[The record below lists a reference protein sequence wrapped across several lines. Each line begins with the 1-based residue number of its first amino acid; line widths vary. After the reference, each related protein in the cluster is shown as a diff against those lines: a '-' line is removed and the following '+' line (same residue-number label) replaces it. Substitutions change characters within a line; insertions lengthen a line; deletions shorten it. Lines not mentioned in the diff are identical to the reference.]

1 MNKFL
6 IICLVALTVEVALGA
21 PNGNVE
27 DNKRYQ
33 LFETVA
39 EKLQTSV
46 WSEEIYKKFAEY
58 MNGVKEWS
66 ESDESL
72 QKSTI
77 YNKLQEQIEKCLNIV
92 NELEADPHNCAR
104 QLALKESHNEIR
116 SLFDSVEEDKLRRD
130 WVKKY
135 MNFVVPM
142 RSISTKA
149 NEEFYAFLK
158 ETVDNYLNSVSDASN
173 FEDLSQWHKKF
184 ARQTDYVKQQK
195 MVMEFM
201 KLFPAERA
209 SYEGSKCEIQYSN
222 GL

>member
-6 IICLVALTVEVALGA
+6 IICLVALTAEVALAA
-21 PNGNVE
+21 PSGGDVE
-27 DNKRYQ
+27 GSKRYQ

-58 MNGVKEWS
+58 MNAVKEWS
-66 ESDESL
+66 ESDEEL

-77 YNKLQEQIEKCLNIV
+77 YNSLQEHIEKCLNLV
-92 NELEADPHNCAR
+92 KELETDPHNCAK
-104 QLALKESHNEIR
+104 QLALKEAHNEIR
-116 SLFDSVEEDKLRRD
+116 SLFDSVDGDKLRRD

-135 MNFVVPM
+135 MNFAVPV
-142 RSISTKA
+142 RSISTNA
-149 NEEFYAFLK
+149 NEQFYEFLK
-158 ETVDNYLNSVSDASN
+158 DAVTSYLNGCDATD
-173 FEDLSQWHKKF
+173 FETLSQWHKKF
-184 ARQTDYVKQQK
+184 IRQTNYVKQQK

-201 KLFPAERA
+201 TLFPEERA